1 MSVSGTEVVRLL
13 ESLEQDAPVH
23 VSVEGPR
30 SEEVVLAEVEAAEV
44 LLEWREPG
52 IDIDGF
58 VARGGNHPDQAEMLK
73 DGKFDEA
80 DARTVNRVEAHG
92 LRQPS
97 EDPFEVVGPGV
108 IRAGEATGVAAWF
121 ALEGGASMPAHVEK
135 RLQVAVL
142 GAGDEDRHTGLAMRE
157 EIPWIRQLGAMRN
170 GDRELTEQHLDL
182 SLEVIGIGV
191 LRHRVLHHII
201 EHLGGAVF
209 VEVEDPTDDLALVLG
224 GTHRRG
230 P

>member
-1 MSVSGTEVVRLL
+1 M
-13 ESLEQDAPVH
+13 Q
-23 VSVEGPR
+23 GPG
-30 SEEVVLAEVEAAEV
+30 SEEVILAKVEAAEV
-44 LLEWREPG
+44 LLQRREPG

-58 VARGGNHPDQAEMLK
+58 VARGGNHPDQTEMVK
-73 DGKFDEA
+73 DGKFDETG
-80 DARTVNRVEAHG
+80 ARTVNRVEAHG

-97 EDPFEVVGPGV
+97 KGPIKVVGPGV
-108 IRAGEATGVAAWF
+108 IWAAEATGIAAWR
-121 ALEGGASMPAHVEK
+121 ALESGAPMTAHVEK
-135 RLQVAVL
+135 RLQVAIL

-157 EIPWIRQLGAMRN
+157 EISRIRQLGAMSDR
-170 GDRELTEQHLDL
+170 DRELTEQHLDL

-209 VEVEDPTDDLALVLG
+209 VEVEDPTDDLALLVG
-224 GTHRRG
+224 GAHRRG